1 MNLETKSTILMVPRR
16 PSRKEEITTI
26 PNHDHTQYAVMQQ
39 MLRKIKQIRTT
50 HRTEEMEGSI
60 AETEMEVARS
70 NLKESTMIKMLEV
83 TQRDLDSL
91 VECAQRPL
99 TQTY

>member
-1 MNLETKSTILMVPRR
+1 MVPRR

-50 HRTEEMEGSI
+50 HRTEEMEDSI
-60 AETEMEVARS
+60 AETEMEVARN
-70 NLKESTMIKMLEV
+70 NLKESAMTKRLEV
-83 TQRDLDSL
+83 TQRDLDFPA
-91 VECAQRPL
+91 ECVQKPL
-99 TQTY
+99 IQTY